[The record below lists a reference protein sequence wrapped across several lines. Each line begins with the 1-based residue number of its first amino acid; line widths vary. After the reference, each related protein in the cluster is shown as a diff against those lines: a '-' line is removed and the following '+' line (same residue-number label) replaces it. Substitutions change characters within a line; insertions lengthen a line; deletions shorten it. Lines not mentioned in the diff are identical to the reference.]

1 MRAVPGKIKQGFVT
15 YKTPIVYA
23 SSSIIKAFAT
33 MLVGF
38 IIAKYISPQD
48 LGLWTTITLA
58 LTYSSFLQGGI
69 INGLNLELPYAFGSG
84 DDEKGKKLA
93 GITQTFTLI
102 SSIIILLIGLSCLL
116 FYPTNDDKIRYG
128 ILGITFVI
136 ILTYYQSYLLSTFR
150 SNNSFLKLS
159 YIQLSEAI
167 FNVFTL
173 VFVLYF
179 AYYGMI
185 IKSVTVLGFFVFL
198 LHINRPIKALF
209 YWDKKMFISLLKV
222 GFPIFALVV
231 LDSFATT
238 IDKVW
243 LLKYTDLTQVGLY
256 SFGLYALNTFILFSS
271 SIASYIYPKL
281 TFEYAKNNDKII
293 LWKYVKKITIL
304 LLAIQTPIL
313 ILCFFLV
320 PSLVVKF
327 FPNYAGSLTVIQILL
342 TAGVLKGSVIGVN
355 VLWSMKSWKYMY
367 MYQIIYTLMLISI
380 TFICMKLFSSKIE
393 GVAYGVLI
401 ANALNLINALI
412 LSYKA
417 THIK

>member
-38 IIAKYISPQD
+38 IIAKYVSPQD

-93 GITQTFTLI
+93 GITQTFTLV

>member
-93 GITQTFTLI
+93 GITQTFTLV

>member
-1 MRAVPGKIKQGFVT
+1 MRTVPGKIKQGFVT